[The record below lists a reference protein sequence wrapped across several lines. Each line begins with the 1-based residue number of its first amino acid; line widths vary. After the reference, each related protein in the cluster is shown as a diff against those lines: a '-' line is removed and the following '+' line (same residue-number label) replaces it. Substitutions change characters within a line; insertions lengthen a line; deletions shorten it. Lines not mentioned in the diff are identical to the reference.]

1 MMNQSKKI
9 KIILTSIVCSASV
22 LFGGGCGGEEE
33 KALSKVVQERPKA
46 PPRPATRTVEK
57 LVESLSL
64 DPRIQLDELEAP
76 KSEVQRIAILTFF
89 DAMLRADAESLKNM
103 LSFKDQLELDAM
115 MKEGLSSS
123 MDEVSLVI
131 LKTGASPEGE
141 PCVMAIYE
149 IGLEYQV
156 QLWYIKNSGQSSTF
170 TAVETPP
177 HLVDK
182 LSGKWIE
189 NYFEWKSKQTEIA
202 QQPDED
208 SSYALAGEQTS
219 SSGTQGGGTNPG
231 IPGGPPGGLPGR

>member
-1 MMNQSKKI
+1 
-9 KIILTSIVCSASV
+9 
-22 LFGGGCGGEEE
+22 
-33 KALSKVVQERPKA
+33 
-46 PPRPATRTVEK
+46 
-57 LVESLSL
+57 
-64 DPRIQLDELEAP
+64 
-76 KSEVQRIAILTFF
+76 
-89 DAMLRADAESLKNM
+89 
-103 LSFKDQLELDAM
+103 
-115 MKEGLSSS
+115 
-123 MDEVSLVI
+123 
-131 LKTGASPEGE
+131 
-141 PCVMAIYE
+141 MAIYE
-149 IGLEYQV
+149 IGKEYQV

-231 IPGGPPGGLPGR
+231 IPGGPPSGPSGPGGPSGPSGFSHSSGSWRVIRAPKGRMAPDNSPIVGRLGEVSVLLRVA